1 MTFPP
6 KHNAVSRRSVMLGSS
21 AVALTA
27 GLAACG
33 DDSDAAAGDTG
44 GATTIRFALDWTP
57 NTNHTGLFVAQE
69 KGYFSDAGLEVE
81 ILPYNNSSTAT
92 LVGAASAE
100 FGINFQGPMTFARA
114 AGTPITSVMAVL
126 QKRSTGLGVKAD
138 RDDIAS
144 PADLDGK
151 TYAGFGSPGEKE
163 TLTTIVQ
170 NAGGTGDVTIV
181 TLQTSAYEA
190 VYAGEADA
198 TTPFATWEAI
208 EAELR
213 GQPFKMFAF
222 SDYGFPEVYEVVVIG
237 NDDWMAANADATAGF
252 VQAVQKGYQFAVDN
266 PEEAAQILIDANPG
280 AFEEEEL
287 VTRSQAMLSADYM
300 TDANGAV
307 GPQVAEQWSAFTQF
321 LFDEG
326 LLVDEAGAVL
336 TEPPAAEDMFS
347 NEYLA

>member
-1 MTFPP
+1 MTHPSSP
-6 KHNAVSRRSVMLGSS
+6 VSRRNVLLGSS
-21 AVALTA
+21 AVAVTA

-33 DDSDAAAGDTG
+33 GGSDAASGES
-44 GATTIRFALDWTP
+44 GATTKIRFALDWTP

-69 KGYFSDAGLEVE
+69 KGYFSDAGLDVE

-100 FGINFQGPMTFARA
+100 FGINFQGPMTFAKA
-114 AGTPITSVMAVL
+114 AGTPVTSVMAVL
-126 QKRSTGLGVKAD
+126 QKRSTGIGVRAD
-138 RDDIAS
+138 RDDIQS

-151 TYAGFGSPGEKE
+151 TYAGFGSPGETE
-163 TLTTIVQ
+163 TLTTIVK
-170 NAGGTGDVTIV
+170 NAGGKGDVKIV

-198 TTPFATWEAI
+198 TEPFATWEAI

-213 GQPFKMFAF
+213 GQPFKLFAF
-222 SDYGFPEVYEVVVIG
+222 SDYGFPEVYEVLVIG
-237 NDDWMAANADATAGF
+237 NDDWMKDNADATGKF

-266 PEEAAQILIDANPG
+266 PDESAKILIDANPG

-300 TDANGAV
+300 TDADGKV
-307 GPQVAEQWSAFTQF
+307 GPQVAEQWDAYTQF
-321 LFDEG
+321 LFDAK

-336 TEPPAAEDMFS
+336 TEPVAAADMFT

>member
-1 MTFPP
+1 VNLP
-6 KHNAVSRRSVMLGSS
+6 SRRSVLLS
-21 AVALTA
+21 AGGAATVA

-33 DDSDAAAGDTG
+33 GDSDADTG
-44 GATTIRFALDWTP
+44 TGEAVTTIRFALDWTP

-69 KGYFSDAGLEVE
+69 KGYFSDAGLDVE

-92 LVGAASAE
+92 LVGAGSAE
-100 FGINFQGPMTFARA
+100 FGINFQGPMTFAKA
-114 AGTPITSVMAVL
+114 AGSPVTSVMAIL
-126 QKRSTGLGVKAD
+126 QKRSTGIGVKAD
-138 RDDIAS
+138 RDDITS

-163 TLTTIVQ
+163 TLTTIVK

-208 EAELR
+208 EADLR

-222 SDYGFPEVYEVVVIG
+222 SDYGFPENYEVLVIG
-237 NDDWMAANADATAGF
+237 NDDWMADNPDLTASF
-252 VQAVQKGYQFAVDN
+252 VQAVQKGYEFAVEN
-266 PEEAAQILIDANPG
+266 PEEAGQILIDANPG

-300 TDANGAV
+300 TTADGEV
-307 GPQVAEQWSAFTQF
+307 GPQNDDQWNAYTQF

-336 TEPPAAEDMFS
+336 TEPIAAADLYT